1 MATQMD
7 INEVL
12 QQRADINA
20 RLALIPYEGTPEVKE
35 RDGKRYLY
43 MRKRIGGRLTST
55 YVDTYSE
62 ELHQLLLKN
71 ATEARRLR
79 KELRALEKKL
89 ALLGYSEDELSPRVL
104 LNLDFARANMKS
116 SIYDQ
121 AVLEGV
127 STTFP
132 QTEDIIENGQ
142 VSGVSASDV
151 QKILNL
157 KHAWEFILDK
167 DVLRCPSDFSL
178 LSHIAGL
185 VNEGFYRDGGRVR
198 GVPVAIGG
206 TSYVPP
212 LPQESVV
219 RERLGDI
226 LEREGQPIDKAI
238 ELCMSCMKWQVFM
251 DGNKRAST
259 IFANHFL
266 ISNGEGLLIVPEKLV
281 PEFRS
286 LLVSYYEGAGT
297 DNLVSFMRESCWRR
311 FE

>member
-104 LNLDFARANMKS
+104 LNLDFARANMK
-116 SIYDQ
+116 
-121 AVLEGV
+121 
-127 STTFP
+127 
-132 QTEDIIENGQ
+132 
-142 VSGVSASDV
+142 
-151 QKILNL
+151 
-157 KHAWEFILDK
+157 
-167 DVLRCPSDFSL
+167 
-178 LSHIAGL
+178 
-185 VNEGFYRDGGRVR
+185 
-198 GVPVAIGG
+198 
-206 TSYVPP
+206 
-212 LPQESVV
+212 
-219 RERLGDI
+219 
-226 LEREGQPIDKAI
+226 
-238 ELCMSCMKWQVFM
+238 
-251 DGNKRAST
+251 
-259 IFANHFL
+259 
-266 ISNGEGLLIVPEKLV
+266 
-281 PEFRS
+281 
-286 LLVSYYEGAGT
+286 
-297 DNLVSFMRESCWRR
+297 
-311 FE
+311 